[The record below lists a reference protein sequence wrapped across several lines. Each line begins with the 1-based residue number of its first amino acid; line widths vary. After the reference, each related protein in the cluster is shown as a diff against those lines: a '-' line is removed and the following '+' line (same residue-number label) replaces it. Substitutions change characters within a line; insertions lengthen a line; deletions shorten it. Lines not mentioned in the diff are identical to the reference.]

1 MSEKSTG
8 KLNGSKSRSGAP
20 KGPAWIDEL
29 LLSAKTV
36 GIAAKKIQFYRQ
48 ARREP
53 PEALT
58 SLLKLRE
65 AELDV
70 RVKTLL
76 SERGSLK
83 SDVME
88 DDRFDTD
95 ALREIEFSY
104 QKAACFAPGRTRARS
119 RMFFLPCVYWSKD
132 DGSTSTVIDFGG
144 DRAQTYSE
152 FISAFLDENFGDNQ
166 VQMATVT
173 LYPSSLMDWNVQDEE
188 EKMLPMLHQAVLD
201 GVPMDL
207 DASFPARAK
216 SIADNEGP
224 GWSIAVLPFAVEHD
238 DEAWLESISFE
249 GLEDEFLEGFEGI
262 FDPSSRLDYDSPC
275 DPTMIQDQAVRLLWM
290 KQVELIVAEISST
303 KKARQIGV
311 VEATFYWEDG
321 EPAGVV
327 MDFKI
332 VEPDASSSGD
342 EDEDNGVIY
351 HRQVSRQMLV
361 GETPGQ
367 LASFLAEYPPLMRE
381 DFDVVLGHQFE
392 KAE

>member
-8 KLNGSKSRSGAP
+8 KAKGSKAGAP
-20 KGPAWIDEL
+20 KAPAWIDEL

-36 GIAAKKIQFYRQ
+36 GIAAKKIEFYRQ
-48 ARREP
+48 ARRDA

-58 SLLKLRE
+58 SQLKLCE

-70 RVKTLL
+70 RVKRLL
-76 SERGSLK
+76 GERGSLK
-83 SDVME
+83 SEVLE
-88 DDRFDTD
+88 DERFDED

-104 QKAACFAPGRTRARS
+104 QKAACFAPGRARERS
-119 RMFFLPCVYWSKD
+119 RLFFLPCVYWSKE
-132 DGSTSTVIDFGG
+132 DGSSASVIDFGG
-144 DRAQTYSE
+144 DRAETFAE

-166 VQMATVT
+166 VQMAKVT

-188 EKMLPMLHQAVLD
+188 EKMLPLLHQAVLD
-201 GVPMDL
+201 GKPMDL
-207 DASFPARAK
+207 DASFPARAT
-216 SIADNEGP
+216 SIAENEGP

-249 GLEDEFLEGFEGI
+249 GLEEEFLEGFEGI
-262 FDPSSRLDYDSPC
+262 FDPSSLLDYDSPC

-290 KQVELIVAEISST
+290 KQVELIVSEVSNT

-332 VEPDASSSGD
+332 VEPDASSEEEGE
-342 EDEDNGVIY
+342 EDGVVY

-392 KAE
+392 KREE